1 MDSYGAVTVDLIFA
15 TLIIL
20 IVAVGVIAIASERT
34 DAAEEAEFGT
44 ARMLAENVAEAINKV
59 YAGGSGHMTNITLP
73 CSIGNR
79 TNYNITVNSSGVYIR
94 IDGKIGK
101 AYIAPKGISKNP
113 IIPTNINVTMLPGN
127 TYTIRN
133 VYYDHSNWI
142 VITQT

>member
-1 MDSYGAVTVDLIFA
+1 MDSYGAVTVELIFA

-20 IVAVGVIAIASERT
+20 IVAGGVVAIASERT
-34 DAAEEAEFGT
+34 DAAKEAEFGT

-79 TNYNITVNSSGVYIR
+79 TNYHITVNSSGVYIR

-101 AYIAPKGISKNP
+101 AYIASKKISSDEP
-113 IIPTNINVTMLPGN
+113 PTNINVTMLPGN
-127 TYTIRN
+127 TYTICN
-133 VYYDHSNWI
+133 VYYNYYNWI
-142 VITQT
+142 IITQS